1 MFWIA
6 LPTAICTEPVAC
18 AWLAS
23 AALVAVTVQLP
34 TAVPVTV
41 LPNSVQLPAPAVS
54 ASVSAPLP
62 LPPVTVTVL
71 ESPLGMLAGDA
82 TTDTATW
89 LACDTV
95 TEVLA
100 VASSWSASAALVAV
114 TVQVP
119 TARPGSGEPA
129 MLQGPATLKPMAP
142 VPEPPVVLSCEMPPK
157 LMAAGLACTD
167 SAVCPALATMT
178 VVLALMAWWL
188 MSPALVAVMVQ
199 LPGHQRQHHR
209 HRGQGWTDR

>member
-82 TTDTATW
+82 PPGRAT
-89 LACDTV
+89 
-95 TEVLA
+95 
-100 VASSWSASAALVAV
+100 
-114 TVQVP
+114 
-119 TARPGSGEPA
+119 RPAWGN
-129 MLQGPATLKPMAP
+129 ATPRL
-142 VPEPPVVLSCEMPPK
+142 
-157 LMAAGLACTD
+157 
-167 SAVCPALATMT
+167 ALAPFR
-178 VVLALMAWWL
+178 AA
-188 MSPALVAVMVQ
+188 SPA
-199 LPGHQRQHHR
+199 
-209 HRGQGWTDR
+209 

>member
-1 MFWIA
+1 MGRLELVPAALARDRASGLRWRRDEKSKVMFWIA

-71 ESPLGMLAGDA
+71 ESPLGMLAGEA
-82 TTDTATW
+82 
-89 LACDTV
+89 
-95 TEVLA
+95 
-100 VASSWSASAALVAV
+100 
-114 TVQVP
+114 P
-119 TARPGSGEPA
+119 TAR
-129 MLQGPATLKPMAP
+129 ATS
-142 VPEPPVVLSCEMPPK
+142 LS
-157 LMAAGLACTD
+157 
-167 SAVCPALATMT
+167 
-178 VVLALMAWWL
+178 
-188 MSPALVAVMVQ
+188 
-199 LPGHQRQHHR
+199 
-209 HRGQGWTDR
+209 